1 MAQQKEPHKK
11 IHAGHRQRM
20 HQRVEKYGLE
30 SLAEH
35 EMLEYLLYFTNAQKD
50 TNAIAHDLLETFG
63 DFAGVLE
70 ADEEELCTVKGIGPS
85 SARLLHLL
93 PQVAACYQ
101 HSRVKDGRRLRTTE
115 QLGNYAMARYQGI
128 QKERVLLIC
137 LSRQR
142 RITSTA
148 WIKQGG
154 EDRVALPIQEAVRQA
169 LRAGAETA
177 VLCHNHPGGSV
188 LPSRQDL
195 EATASLAKGMAVV
208 GIELLD
214 HIIVTDTEYTSLRQ
228 RCGLDVLNMGSPRV
242 AMLRESDPAETP
254 APETP
259 ADAPDASAEGLAAPA
274 AAPME
279 VPAAPDPESTSEGPG
294 EPGPAGQ

>member
-1 MAQQKEPHKK
+1 MAQKKEPNKS

-70 ADEEELCTVKGIGPS
+70 ADEKELCAVKGVGPA

-115 QLGNYAMARYQGI
+115 QLGAYAMARYQGI

-137 LSRQR
+137 LSRQH

-169 LRAGAETA
+169 LRARAESA

-214 HIIVTDTEYTSLRQ
+214 HIIVTDTEYASLRQ
-228 RCGLDVLNMGSPRV
+228 RCGLDLVTVGQPRM
-242 AMLRESDPAETP
+242 AMLREPDAADTP
-254 APETP
+254 APE
-259 ADAPDASAEGLAAPA
+259 EA
-274 AAPME
+274 AASGE
-279 VPAAPDPESTSEGPG
+279 PDP
-294 EPGPAGQ
+294 AGG